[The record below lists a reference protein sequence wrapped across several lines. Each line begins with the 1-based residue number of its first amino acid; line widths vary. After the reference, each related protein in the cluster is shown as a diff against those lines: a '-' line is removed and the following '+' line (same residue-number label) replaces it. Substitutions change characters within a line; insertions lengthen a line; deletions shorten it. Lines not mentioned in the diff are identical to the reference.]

1 MFGIPAFKLS
11 KERILT
17 RRKLYEKSGIDF
29 QLGYEIKSA
38 QEFLGIVDTHD
49 AVLLAIGAENPIHL
63 NVSGANSNFVFQALE
78 YLHGDP
84 KQASL
89 AHDKHVVVLE
99 LEEQP

>member
-1 MFGIPAFKLS
+1 MNGKRDRRSDDVRYSGFQTLK
-11 KERILT
+11 KESLPEE
-17 RRKLYEKSGIDF
+17 KLYEKSGIDF

-78 YLHGDP
+78 YLHGDRNRLP
-84 KQASL
+84 W
-89 AHDKHVVVLE
+89 
-99 LEEQP
+99 PTTNM

>member
-38 QEFLGIVDTHD
+38 QEFL
-49 AVLLAIGAENPIHL
+49 
-63 NVSGANSNFVFQALE
+63 VSLIRTMQFFLQLVQKIQFI
-78 YLHGDP
+78 
-84 KQASL
+84 
-89 AHDKHVVVLE
+89 
-99 LEEQP
+99 